1 MPDFIMACIHGELH
15 LKYHVLFWSPR
26 LGKAIVKVEKIQK
39 KGDEDNHSYR
49 RAFVQKNSRLS
60 LWEKQSLRE

>member
-15 LKYHVLFWSPR
+15 LKYHVLFWSPW

-39 KGDEDNHSYR
+39 KGDEDNKSYR
-49 RAFVQKNSRLS
+49 RAFVQKTVD
-60 LWEKQSLRE
+60 